1 MSVPK
6 NIENTKYLFLTAL
19 LRARETSM
27 LTPEK
32 IERMLSA
39 SSFDEACAVAA
50 DCGYP
55 EMKGMSVRQI
65 EDTLSAHR
73 REEIEDIA
81 NIVPDPELVELFRL
95 KYDYHSAKVMVK
107 SDGTKKDLLS
117 FEGRVEAAEFLKA
130 FAKNELVML
139 PVSLAEAIVDAKS
152 MLARTG
158 NPCLADLILDRAY
171 YTELLETAQATGDA
185 FIINYVRMIIDSVNL
200 KVLLRSRIAGK
211 RPEIVHELL
220 FEGGSLLKE
229 SVAECADADD
239 QIIALFTSAGLGEA
253 AEKGVAVLKG
263 GSMTEFELC
272 LDNTINEYLSDA
284 VRIGFGPAAV
294 ISYLAAVENEVMT
307 MRIILTGRLM
317 GISQEA
323 LRGRLR
329 DSYV

>member
-1 MSVPK
+1 MSEPK
-6 NIENTKYLFLTAL
+6 IIDNTRYLFLTAM
-19 LRARETSM
+19 LRAKETAM
-27 LTPEK
+27 LSPEK
-32 IERMLSA
+32 IERMLTA
-39 SSFDEACAVAA
+39 PGFDEVCAVAA

-55 EMKGMSVRQI
+55 DMKGMSVREI
-65 EDTLSAHR
+65 EQTLSEHR
-73 REEIEDIA
+73 REEIEDVA
-81 NIVPDPELVELFRL
+81 GIVPDSELVDLFRL
-95 KYDYHSAKVMVK
+95 KFDYHSAKVMVK
-107 SDGTKKDLLS
+107 SDGAKRYLLS
-117 FEGRVEAAEFLKA
+117 DEGRVEAEELFAA
-130 FAKNELVML
+130 FTKNEMTLL
-139 PVSLAEAIVDAKS
+139 PDNLAEAITEAKS

-171 YTELLETAQATGDA
+171 YAEMLETAQRTGNS
-185 FIINYVRMIIDSVNL
+185 FIMDYVRLLIDSVNL
-200 KVLLRSRIAGK
+200 KVLIRSKMAGK
-211 RPEIVHELL
+211 RPEIMAELL

-229 SVAECADADD
+229 HLTECAESDD
-239 QIIALFTSAGLGEA
+239 QIIALFTSAGLGSA
-253 AEKGVAVLKG
+253 AEKGLAVLSG

-294 ISYLAAVENEVMT
+294 ISYLAGVENEVMT